1 MKHSIYCCYA
11 SIEPHQL
18 PRHYHFAFQFSY
30 NFFLTFTHFLKNIYT
45 FFNISISLTFSFPH
59 YPLPYFFISPLPST
73 LISLF
78 IFLFIF
84 LFFFVLSYS
93 QPFTINLSLFHF
105 LHTFPSQ
112 KKGSL
117 SLALSI
123 LRWIFFLIFL
133 SSLLYVDKLLCF
145 LELYIELI
153 WFSFVI

>member
-84 LFFFVLSYS
+84 LFFCPFLFTTFYYKFITLPFFYTLFPHKKRVLSLLLS
-93 QPFTINLSLFHF
+93 QFC
-105 LHTFPSQ
+105 
-112 KKGSL
+112 GG
-117 SLALSI
+117 
-123 LRWIFFLIFL
+123 FF
-133 SSLLYVDKLLCF
+133 Y
-145 LELYIELI
+145 
-153 WFSFVI
+153 FSFIFALGW